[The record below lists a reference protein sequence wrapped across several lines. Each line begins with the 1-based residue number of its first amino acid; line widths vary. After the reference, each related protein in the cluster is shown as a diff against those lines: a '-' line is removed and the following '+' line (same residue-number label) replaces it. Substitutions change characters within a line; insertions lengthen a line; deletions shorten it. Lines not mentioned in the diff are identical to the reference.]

1 MIRVV
6 TITEAK
12 AKFSELIN
20 WVIHNRQK
28 IYICKRG
35 KNVAVI
41 TPPDEQEDRQVLV
54 DLEAEKE
61 KKRN

>member
-20 WVIHNRQK
+20 WVIHNRQRV
-28 IYICKRG
+28 YICKRG
-35 KNVAVI
+35 KSVAVI
-41 TPPDEQEDRQVLV
+41 TPPDEQEDRQVLA
-54 DLEAEKE
+54 DLRTKKE
-61 KKRN
+61 TKRN

>member
-28 IYICKRG
+28 IYVCKRG

>member
-1 MIRVV
+1 MIRMV

-12 AKFSELIN
+12 AKFSELID
-20 WVIHNRQK
+20 WVTHNRQRV
-28 IYICKRG
+28 YICKRG

-41 TPPDEQEDRQVLV
+41 TPPDEQEDRQVLA

-61 KKRN
+61 TMRN